1 MSGGLGCEEG
11 HPLCKVGS
19 RVWGPHGEV
28 PWARLPAWLSPA
40 SVASAASLDFMEE
53 PHLVHPFTPPWNQHL
68 LSRLL
73 GEIME
78 LQLAP

>member
-40 SVASAASLDFMEE
+40 SVASAASLDFMEN
-53 PHLVHPFTPPWNQHL
+53 LT
-68 LSRLL
+68 
-73 GEIME
+73 
-78 LQLAP
+78 